1 MTPLMRAS
9 RYDNKEIVE
18 RLLPKSTP
26 EEIGQALQV
35 AVKYKSKKVIDVI
48 VDGVD
53 FSKEQLKTIFKSI
66 AIDQ

>member
-9 RYDNKEIVE
+9 QYDNKEIVE

-26 EEIGQALQV
+26 EEIGQALRV
-35 AVKYKSKKVIDVI
+35 AVEYKNKKVIDVI

>member
-9 RYDNKEIVE
+9 QYDSKEIVE
-18 RLLPKSTP
+18 MLLPKSTP

-35 AVKYKSKKVIDVI
+35 AIEYESKKVIDVI

-66 AIDQ
+66 AINQ